1 MKYIILL
8 YTAIIASNN
17 MTLSLTSLGLLEVP
31 NWLTYW
37 VAVKINDQT
46 ALANF
51 GKRKTFQLVY
61 HFTIYAT
68 LALCKTTHFQ
78 WFFQFADGVSKIDFV
93 WKFEIFC
100 ISWYFLSQ
108 WEVKRLEI
116 SESKKV
122 LTNKKYL
129 SSVFETY

>member
-46 ALANF
+46 VLANF
-51 GKRKTFQLVY
+51 GKRKTFQLVSTLP
-61 HFTIYAT
+61 FTLLLLYVRPLIFNDFFNLLMA
-68 LALCKTTHFQ
+68 FQ
-78 WFFQFADGVSKIDFV
+78 K
-93 WKFEIFC
+93 
-100 ISWYFLSQ
+100 
-108 WEVKRLEI
+108 
-116 SESKKV
+116 
-122 LTNKKYL
+122 
-129 SSVFETY
+129 

>member
-1 MKYIILL
+1 
-8 YTAIIASNN
+8 

-46 ALANF
+46 VLANF

-68 LALCKTTHFQ
+68 LALCKTLFENLR
-78 WFFQFADGVSKIDFV
+78 FFAFPD
-93 WKFEIFC
+93 
-100 ISWYFLSQ
+100 ISFHN
-108 WEVKRLEI
+108 EK
-116 SESKKV
+116 
-122 LTNKKYL
+122 
-129 SSVFETY
+129 

>member
-1 MKYIILL
+1 
-8 YTAIIASNN
+8 

-46 ALANF
+46 VLANF
-51 GKRKTFQLVY
+51 GKRKTFQLVC

-78 WFFQFADGVSKIDFV
+78 
-93 WKFEIFC
+93 
-100 ISWYFLSQ
+100 
-108 WEVKRLEI
+108 
-116 SESKKV
+116 
-122 LTNKKYL
+122 
-129 SSVFETY
+129 